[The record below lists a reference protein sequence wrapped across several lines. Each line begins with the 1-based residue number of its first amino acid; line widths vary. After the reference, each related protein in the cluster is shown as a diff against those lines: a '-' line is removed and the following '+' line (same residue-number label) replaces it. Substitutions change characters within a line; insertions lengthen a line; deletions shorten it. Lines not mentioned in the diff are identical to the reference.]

1 MIVLIVEDEWLLAL
15 ALHDALLRAGHT
27 ILGSVDNL
35 HDAVALAALQSFDLA
50 LLNID
55 LPGAGS
61 GIELARHLKRQHGI
75 PSLFVSGSAT
85 QARANRD
92 AALGLVREP
101 YDLGHLL
108 AILRFAER
116 LIGAKNRALCRPGW
130 SILAATGART
140 SAWAEAGRGR
150 AVPWRSPRRRR
161 RPGWYC

>member
-1 MIVLIVEDEWLLAL
+1 MLLLIVEDEWLPAL

-85 QARANRD
+85 QACAHRD
-92 AALGLVREP
+92 AALGLVRKP

-108 AILRFAER
+108 AILRFAEQ
-116 LIGAKNRALCRPGW
+116 LIGGQEP
-130 SILAATGART
+130 RT
-140 SAWAEAGRGR
+140 VPAGLEYFGGNG
-150 AVPWRSPRRRR
+150 SQDRRFS
-161 RPGWYC
+161 